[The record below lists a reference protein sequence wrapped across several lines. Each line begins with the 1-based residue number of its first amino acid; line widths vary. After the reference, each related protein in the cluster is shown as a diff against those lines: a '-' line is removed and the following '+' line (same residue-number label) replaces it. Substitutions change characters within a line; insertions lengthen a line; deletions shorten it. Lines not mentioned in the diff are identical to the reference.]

1 MISLQ
6 GKTNFFEK
14 RVAEY
19 QKSGFQNTKKG
30 EAGDLDDNVFCTTA
44 VFEQCA
50 NLAHETER
58 KMFQNKL
65 ILLTQN
71 SSTFF
76 QTQTQTQ
83 TQTLSSDS
91 DSDSDS
97 IMIIRMYQRLVIV
110 DVVAA
115 AARS

>member
-1 MISLQ
+1 MCFVPPPI
-6 GKTNFFEK
+6 
-14 RVAEY
+14 
-19 QKSGFQNTKKG
+19 
-30 EAGDLDDNVFCTTA
+30 
-44 VFEQCA
+44 FEQCA

-76 QTQTQTQ
+76 QTQTQ